1 MNDLLEARD
10 LHKSYLN
17 ATEKLSVLK
26 GIDLRVKSGE
36 ILSIVGRS
44 GAGKSTLLRL
54 LGTLD
59 RPTSGSVL
67 LDGSNICNL
76 PDSAL
81 AKLRNRKIGFVF
93 QFHHLLSEF
102 SALENVMMP
111 ALMNP
116 ELKMQNSEI
125 KSGALR
131 ILELV
136 SLRERADH
144 RPSQLSGGERQRVA
158 VARALANEP
167 ALLLGDEP
175 TGNLDRRSAETILEL
190 LWRLNKTRGQT
201 MVIVTHNENLAR
213 RAHRIIRLVD
223 GKAIEER

>member
-1 MNDLLEARD
+1 MNDLLDARD
-10 LHKSYLN
+10 LYKSYLN
-17 ATEKLSVLK
+17 GAEELSVLK
-26 GIDLRVKSGE
+26 GINLRVKPGE

-54 LGTLD
+54 LGALD

-67 LDGSNICNL
+67 LDGSNIYDL

-81 AKLRNRKIGFVF
+81 AELRNRKIGFVF

-111 ALMNP
+111 VLMNS
-116 ELKMQNSEI
+116 ELRMQNSEI
-125 KSGALR
+125 KSRALR

-190 LWRLNKTRGQT
+190 LWGLNKTGGQT

>member
-1 MNDLLEARD
+1 
-10 LHKSYLN
+10 
-17 ATEKLSVLK
+17 
-26 GIDLRVKSGE
+26 
-36 ILSIVGRS
+36 
-44 GAGKSTLLRL
+44 
-54 LGTLD
+54 
-59 RPTSGSVL
+59 
-67 LDGSNICNL
+67 
-76 PDSAL
+76 L

>member
-1 MNDLLEARD
+1 MNDLLDARD
-10 LHKSYLN
+10 LYKSYLN
-17 ATEKLSVLK
+17 GAEELSVLK
-26 GIDLRVKSGE
+26 GINLRVKPGE

-54 LGTLD
+54 LGALD

-67 LDGSNICNL
+67 LDGSNIYDL

-81 AKLRNRKIGFVF
+81 AELRNRKIGFVF

-111 ALMNP
+111 ALMNS
-116 ELKMQNSEI
+116 ELRMQNSEI
-125 KSGALR
+125 KSRALR

-190 LWRLNKTRGQT
+190 LWGLNKTGGQT